1 MLKAFTVDCRMLPR
15 SVAQQEHAVW
25 PGKAN
30 ALRGSAHLQAL
41 RFRSNC
47 ERSFHACFTRALL
60 SLGVCSETSVH
71 RLELTLAHLVLEVVK
86 CLWLGLDELSP
97 EQRHRSRFTLQTLR
111 CANASDRAAVI
122 PALVDAGEQL
132 ALMHKALAAT
142 GCYGSARKV
151 RAVLQSLTERLEQ
164 ERAKVIRCPCT
175 SLRPSTRGA
184 QSSEGRVLRFSE
196 GRVLR
201 FS

>member
-1 MLKAFTVDCRMLPR
+1 MLRNARQAFTVDCRMLPSI

-30 ALRGSAHLQAL
+30 ALRGS
-41 RFRSNC
+41 RTFRPFIFAQIASGP
-47 ERSFHACFTRALL
+47 STRA
-60 SLGVCSETSVH
+60 SREPCYRWVVCSETSVH
-71 RLELTLAHLVLEVVK
+71 RRELTLAHLVLEVVK

-111 CANASDRAAVI
+111 RADARDRAAVI

-142 GCYGSARKV
+142 GCCGSARKV

-164 ERAKVIRCPCT
+164 EREKVISFPT
-175 SLRPSTRGA
+175 PGA
-184 QSSEGRVLRFSE
+184 QPSEGRVLRFS
-196 GRVLR
+196 
-201 FS
+201 

>member
-1 MLKAFTVDCRMLPR
+1 M
-15 SVAQQEHAVW
+15 
-25 PGKAN
+25 
-30 ALRGSAHLQAL
+30 
-41 RFRSNC
+41 
-47 ERSFHACFTRALL
+47 
-60 SLGVCSETSVH
+60 H

-97 EQRHRSRFTLQTLR
+97 EQRHRSRFTLQSLR
-111 CANASDRAAVI
+111 RADARDRAAVI

-142 GCYGSARKV
+142 GCDRSARKV
-151 RAVLQSLTERLEQ
+151 RGVLQSLTERLEQ
-164 ERAKVIRCPCT
+164 ERAKVIRFPCT
-175 SLRPSTRGA
+175 SLPPSTRGA
-184 QSSEGRVLRFSE
+184 QPSEGRVLRFSE